1 MQTTEWKRKPLGSL
15 LADTAVANV
24 SAWFRPRCPECRN
37 LLPEN
42 PIEIIAD
49 FAGWHLGWRRYACT
63 HCQGR
68 GSRIV
73 LSHNTRNLQYQTHPA
88 C

>member
-1 MQTTEWKRKPLGSL
+1 MQTIEWKRKPLGSL
-15 LADTAVANV
+15 LADAVVADL
-24 SAWFRPRCPECRN
+24 SAWFTPRCPECRN
-37 LLPEN
+37 LLQEK

-49 FAGWHLGWRRYACT
+49 FGDWHLGWRRYSCVK
-63 HCQGR
+63 CGSL

-73 LSHNTRNLQYQTHPA
+73 FSRDTRHLEYQTHPV